1 MQALGLIEV
10 YGYLSAVVALDSAL
24 KAADVHLVNVEKVK
38 GGLVTVLITG
48 DVGAVKAAIDTSA
61 ETAGR
66 IGKLV
71 AVHVIPRPDQAVG
84 NICYPKKDTAIRGT
98 QEKQLT
104 DQEPVSEEQEVQK
117 KPEEPKESEKSKESE
132 EQMELEAAKEPE
144 ELKEPENSEE
154 PEDSEEPV
162 NSEEP
167 EKSKELKMTM
177 KKEEPKQLENPKE
190 TEEQKEPERL
200 KDIEVPKE
208 SDKLK
213 EPEESKNQEEQ
224 EKKPV
229 KKSSDITIES
239 MQSMTVDQLRN
250 LARKLEL
257 PDMTRKE
264 IKFANKKKLLQSL
277 GKFLEQE
284 R

>member
-48 DVGAVKAAIDTSA
+48 DVGAVKAAIDSSA
-61 ETAGR
+61 ETTGR

-84 NICYPKKDTAIRGT
+84 NICYPKKDTAISGT
-98 QEKQLT
+98 QANQLT

-117 KPEEPKESEKSKESE
+117 KPEEPKESEKSKEAEGRKEPE
-132 EQMELEAAKEPE
+132 ETKEPEEAKEPEKTKEPE
-144 ELKEPENSEE
+144 ELKGLEKLEE
-154 PEDSEEPV
+154 PEGLKELEASKEPKELEQSKEQGEPKELEKSEEA
-162 NSEEP
+162 
-167 EKSKELKMTM
+167 
-177 KKEEPKQLENPKE
+177 
-190 TEEQKEPERL
+190 
-200 KDIEVPKE
+200 
-208 SDKLK
+208 
-213 EPEESKNQEEQ
+213 EESKNQEEQ
-224 EKKPV
+224 ERKPV

>member
-71 AVHVIPRPDQAVG
+71 AVHVIPRPDKSVG
-84 NICYPKKDTAIRGT
+84 NICYPKKDTAISGT
-98 QEKQLT
+98 QAKQLT

-117 KPEEPKESEKSKESE
+117 KPEEPKESEKSKEAE
-132 EQMELEAAKEPE
+132 ERKAPEETKEPEEAKEPE
-144 ELKEPENSEE
+144 ELKGLEKLEE
-154 PEDSEEPV
+154 PEGSKEPEDPKELEQ
-162 NSEEP
+162 SKEPKEPKEP
-167 EKSKELKMTM
+167 EKSE
-177 KKEEPKQLENPKE
+177 
-190 TEEQKEPERL
+190 
-200 KDIEVPKE
+200 
-208 SDKLK
+208 

-224 EKKPV
+224 ERKPV

>member
-144 ELKEPENSEE
+144 ELKEPE
-154 PEDSEEPV
+154 
-162 NSEEP
+162 
-167 EKSKELKMTM
+167 
-177 KKEEPKQLENPKE
+177 
-190 TEEQKEPERL
+190 RL
-200 KDIEVPKE
+200 KDIEVSKE

>member
-84 NICYPKKDTAIRGT
+84 NICYPKKDTAIHGT

-132 EQMELEAAKEPE
+132 EQKELEAAKEPE
-144 ELKEPENSEE
+144 EL
-154 PEDSEEPV
+154 
-162 NSEEP
+162 
-167 EKSKELKMTM
+167 
-177 KKEEPKQLENPKE
+177 
-190 TEEQKEPERL
+190 KEPERL